1 MEAKIHNEIYDV
13 TESAKEVSNSN
24 DPIKG
29 NFNKIKLKLVT
40 RAAILEVQTAYM
52 EEEIASK
59 KEEMK
64 EVATEVKTADE
75 KEFNEDIN
83 RLTKISRELTE
94 MQGALA
100 DIKDYK
106 AKFIDMAKKALRLP
120 SDKLVELV
128 ATGKTTLDDK
138 IVTKEDVSKDIDISS
153 VVNLDS
159 AVEKGESVLKTSSNK
174 SIFSDI
180 DTEEIRAQVE
190 QVINSGEKDKD
201 GSTVVDYIN
210 DKVNNDEEFD
220 TAVKL
225 LTEEVKDNID
235 DKKANPEVQP
245 EDLKNVFDVEP
256 DVEVVNEDLKS
267 VFDVEPDVEVV
278 NEDLKSVFDVE
289 PDVEVVNE
297 DTDIKNNSSVV
308 PPIDLSNIF
317 DDSGATFVEEDTS
330 KDNDSYDKFMQE
342 SIESLRARLQD
353 LKARGEELS
362 NTNEDLDQKLSI
374 ATPEVKAAEKKV
386 VMAAKR
392 KKYLKACLS
401 EMMELKDQEYK
412 QKKEISSMEQAIAR
426 KQAELYS
433 KNTQINDYNKKAADI
448 EKEVEEMIAAAKTN
462 NGQFDDM
469 RRTR

>member
-1 MEAKIHNEIYDV
+1 MKEKIHNEIYDV

-75 KEFNEDIN
+75 KEFNEAIN

-94 MQGALA
+94 MQGALT

-106 AKFIDMAKKALRLP
+106 AKFIDMDKKALRLP

-138 IVTKEDVSKDIDISS
+138 IVAKEDVSKDIDISS

-159 AVEKGESVLKTSSNK
+159 AVEKGESVLKTSSDK

-201 GSTVVDYIN
+201 GSTVADYIN

-256 DVEVVNEDLKS
+256 DVEVVNED
-267 VFDVEPDVEVV
+267 
-278 NEDLKSVFDVE
+278 
-289 PDVEVVNE
+289 
-297 DTDIKNNSSVV
+297 TDIKNNSSVV

-330 KDNDSYDKFMQE
+330 KDNDSKASMFDDDKSMQE
-342 SIESLRARLQD
+342 FIESLNAERDGVKARLQD
-353 LKARGEELS
+353 SKARGEELS
-362 NTNEDLDQKLSI
+362 NTYEDLNQELS
-374 ATPEVKAAEKKV
+374 TVTTSLEAAARRAEI
-386 VMAAKR
+386 AAKR
-392 KKYLKACLS
+392 KKYIEAVIP
-401 EMMELKDQEYK
+401 EMRELMAQE
-412 QKKEISSMEQAIAR
+412 KEQNEKNSSMEQTIAGKR
-426 KQAELYS
+426 AELDS
-433 KNTQINDYNKKAADI
+433 KNSQINDYNKKAADI
-448 EKEVEEMIAAAKTN
+448 EKEVEEMIAAMKTN

>member
-1 MEAKIHNEIYDV
+1 MKEKIHNEIYDV

-75 KEFNEDIN
+75 KEFNEAIN

-159 AVEKGESVLKTSSNK
+159 AVEKGESTLKTSSDK

-256 DVEVVNEDLKS
+256 DVEVVNED
-267 VFDVEPDVEVV
+267 
-278 NEDLKSVFDVE
+278 
-289 PDVEVVNE
+289 
-297 DTDIKNNSSVV
+297 TDIKNNSSVV

-330 KDNDSYDKFMQE
+330 KDNDSKASMFDDDKSMQE
-342 SIESLRARLQD
+342 FIESLNAERDGVKARLQD
-353 LKARGEELS
+353 SKARGEELS
-362 NTNEDLDQKLSI
+362 NTYEDLNQELS
-374 ATPEVKAAEKKV
+374 TVTTSLEAAARRAEI
-386 VMAAKR
+386 AAKR
-392 KKYLKACLS
+392 KKYIEAVIP
-401 EMMELKDQEYK
+401 EMRELMAQE
-412 QKKEISSMEQAIAR
+412 KEQNEKNSSMEQTIAGKR
-426 KQAELYS
+426 AELDS
-433 KNTQINDYNKKAADI
+433 KNSQINDYNKKAADI
-448 EKEVEEMIAAAKTN
+448 EKEVEEMIAAMKTN

>member
-24 DPIKG
+24 DSIKG

-75 KEFNEDIN
+75 KEFNEAIN

-94 MQGALA
+94 MQGALV

-235 DKKANPEVQP
+235 DKKANSEVQP
-245 EDLKNVFDVEP
+245 
-256 DVEVVNEDLKS
+256 
-267 VFDVEPDVEVV
+267 
-278 NEDLKSVFDVE
+278 EDLKSVFDVE

-330 KDNDSYDKFMQE
+330 KDNDSKASMFDDDKSMQE
-342 SIESLRARLQD
+342 FIESLNAERDGVKARLQD
-353 LKARGEELS
+353 SKARGEELS
-362 NTNEDLDQKLSI
+362 NTYEDLNQELS
-374 ATPEVKAAEKKV
+374 TVTTSLEAAARRAEI
-386 VMAAKR
+386 AAKR
-392 KKYLKACLS
+392 KKYIEAVIP
-401 EMMELKDQEYK
+401 EMRELMAQE
-412 QKKEISSMEQAIAR
+412 KEQNEKNSSMEQTIAGKR
-426 KQAELYS
+426 AELDS
-433 KNTQINDYNKKAADI
+433 KNSQINDYNKKAADI
-448 EKEVEEMIAAAKTN
+448 EKEVEEMIAAMKTN

>member
-1 MEAKIHNEIYDV
+1 MKEKIHNEIYDV

-75 KEFNEDIN
+75 KEFNEAIN

-100 DIKDYK
+100 DIKDYN

-128 ATGKTTLDDK
+128 ATGKTTLGDK

-159 AVEKGESVLKTSSNK
+159 AVEKGESTLKTSSDK

-256 DVEVVNEDLKS
+256 DVEVVNED
-267 VFDVEPDVEVV
+267 
-278 NEDLKSVFDVE
+278 
-289 PDVEVVNE
+289 
-297 DTDIKNNSSVV
+297 TDIKNNSSVV

-330 KDNDSYDKFMQE
+330 KDNDSKASMFDDDKSMQE
-342 SIESLRARLQD
+342 FIESLNAERDGVKARLQD
-353 LKARGEELS
+353 SKARGEELS
-362 NTNEDLDQKLSI
+362 NTYEDLNQELS
-374 ATPEVKAAEKKV
+374 TVTTSLEAAARRAEI
-386 VMAAKR
+386 AAKR
-392 KKYLKACLS
+392 KKYIEAVIP
-401 EMMELKDQEYK
+401 EMRELMAQE
-412 QKKEISSMEQAIAR
+412 KEQNEKNSSMEQTIAGKR
-426 KQAELYS
+426 AELDS
-433 KNTQINDYNKKAADI
+433 KNSQINDYNKKAADI
-448 EKEVEEMIAAAKTN
+448 EKEVEEMIAAMKTN

>member
-1 MEAKIHNEIYDV
+1 MKEKIHNEFYYV

-75 KEFNEDIN
+75 KEFNEAIN

-159 AVEKGESVLKTSSNK
+159 AVEKGESTLKTSSDK

-256 DVEVVNEDLKS
+256 DVEVVNED
-267 VFDVEPDVEVV
+267 
-278 NEDLKSVFDVE
+278 
-289 PDVEVVNE
+289 
-297 DTDIKNNSSVV
+297 TDIKNNSSVV

-330 KDNDSYDKFMQE
+330 KDNDSYDK
-342 SIESLRARLQD
+342 LL
-353 LKARGEELS
+353 LLS
-362 NTNEDLDQKLSI
+362 DGVTD
-374 ATPEVKAAEKKV
+374 
-386 VMAAKR
+386 
-392 KKYLKACLS
+392 CLS
-401 EMMELKDQEYK
+401 DNQIM
-412 QKKEISSMEQAIAR
+412 AIT
-426 KQAELYS
+426 
-433 KNTQINDYNKKAADI
+433 KNTPRDK
-448 EKEVEEMIAAAKTN
+448 IAAALVDAANTIDSHRERKN
-462 NGQFDDM
+462 DSAYYDDILAGKDNTTAAVFT
-469 RRTR
+469 RRK

>member
-1 MEAKIHNEIYDV
+1 MKEKIHNEIYDV

-24 DPIKG
+24 DSIKG

-75 KEFNEDIN
+75 KEFNEAIN

-256 DVEVVNEDLKS
+256 DVEVVNED
-267 VFDVEPDVEVV
+267 
-278 NEDLKSVFDVE
+278 
-289 PDVEVVNE
+289 
-297 DTDIKNNSSVV
+297 TDIKNNSSVV

-330 KDNDSYDKFMQE
+330 KDNDSKASMFDDDKSMQE
-342 SIESLRARLQD
+342 FIESLNAERDGVKARLQD
-353 LKARGEELS
+353 SKARGEELS
-362 NTNEDLDQKLSI
+362 NTYEDLNQELS
-374 ATPEVKAAEKKV
+374 TVTTSLEAAARRAEI
-386 VMAAKR
+386 AAKR
-392 KKYLKACLS
+392 KKYIEAVIP
-401 EMMELKDQEYK
+401 EMRELMAQE
-412 QKKEISSMEQAIAR
+412 KEQNEKNSSMEQTIAGKR
-426 KQAELYS
+426 AELDS
-433 KNTQINDYNKKAADI
+433 KNSQINDYNKKAADI
-448 EKEVEEMIAAAKTN
+448 EKEVEEMIAAMKTN

>member
-1 MEAKIHNEIYDV
+1 MKEKIHNEIYDV

-75 KEFNEDIN
+75 KEFNEAIN

-278 NEDLKSVFDVE
+278 NED
-289 PDVEVVNE
+289 
-297 DTDIKNNSSVV
+297 TDIKNNSSVV

-426 KQAELYS
+426 KQEELYS

>member
-1 MEAKIHNEIYDV
+1 MKKKIHNEIYDV

-24 DPIKG
+24 DSIKG

-75 KEFNEDIN
+75 KEFNEAIN

-159 AVEKGESVLKTSSNK
+159 AVEKGESTLKTSSDK

-256 DVEVVNEDLKS
+256 DVEVVNED
-267 VFDVEPDVEVV
+267 
-278 NEDLKSVFDVE
+278 
-289 PDVEVVNE
+289 
-297 DTDIKNNSSVV
+297 TDIKNNSSVV

-330 KDNDSYDKFMQE
+330 KDNDSKASMFDDDKSMQE
-342 SIESLRARLQD
+342 FIESLNAERDGVKARLQD
-353 LKARGEELS
+353 SKARGEELS
-362 NTNEDLDQKLSI
+362 NTYEDLNQELS
-374 ATPEVKAAEKKV
+374 TVTTSLEAAARRAEI
-386 VMAAKR
+386 AAKR
-392 KKYLKACLS
+392 KKYIEAVIP
-401 EMMELKDQEYK
+401 EMRELMAQE
-412 QKKEISSMEQAIAR
+412 KEQNEKNSSMEQTIAGKR
-426 KQAELYS
+426 AELDS
-433 KNTQINDYNKKAADI
+433 KNSQINDYNKKAADI
-448 EKEVEEMIAAAKTN
+448 EKEVEEMIAAMKTN